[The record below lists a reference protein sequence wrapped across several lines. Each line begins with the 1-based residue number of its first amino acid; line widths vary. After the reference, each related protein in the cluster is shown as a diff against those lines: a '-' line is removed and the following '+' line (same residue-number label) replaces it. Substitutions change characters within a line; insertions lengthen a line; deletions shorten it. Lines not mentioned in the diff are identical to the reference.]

1 MEIVHAENQN
11 QTAVEISQK
20 HVLTGAVCCKTQDIV
35 RNIPREYRK
44 STEKLLALRFGMC
57 VYRSLGTA
65 VLPIS

>member
-44 STEKLLALRFGMC
+44 STEKL
-57 VYRSLGTA
+57 
-65 VLPIS
+65 